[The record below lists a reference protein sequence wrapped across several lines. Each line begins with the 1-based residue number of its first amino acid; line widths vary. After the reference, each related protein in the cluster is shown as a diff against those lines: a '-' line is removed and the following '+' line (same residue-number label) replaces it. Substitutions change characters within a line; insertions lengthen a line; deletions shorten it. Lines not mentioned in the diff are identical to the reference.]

1 MDEEREEL
9 LQKLRGAN
17 PVDEEQFDGWV
28 AEEGGRFLDTRV
40 FKRGGPSVDRH
51 SWRRSVA
58 IPLVAT
64 IVLALGIAAMVF
76 TLTGGGPQTATSAGE
91 QWAGSE
97 SPVEHVPRQE
107 ALERLVALT
116 DSPQPSGTS
125 PVSADPDNG
134 ADSQPSGSWGYSQME
149 SAGTDNGADSQ
160 LVGRAVAAGIL
171 LPSEGPDFRLEEPVT
186 RGEFALWVW
195 RACGSRLAPTRAAN
209 FIDLGEQPEAEQ
221 DAIIGLAKAGLLTS
235 NGDGLFHP
243 DSPLTSQDE
252 SLILTRLGEVLL
264 P

>member
-17 PVDEEQFDGWV
+17 PVDEEQFDSWV

-40 FKRGGPSVDRH
+40 FKRGRRSIDRH
-51 SWRRSVA
+51 SWRRNLA

-64 IVLALGIAAMVF
+64 IVLALGIATMVL
-76 TLTGGGPQTATSAGE
+76 TLTRGGPQTATSDGG

-97 SPVEHVPRQE
+97 STVEHVPRQE
-107 ALERLVALT
+107 ALEQLVALT
-116 DSPQPSGTS
+116 DSPKPSGTS
-125 PVSADPDNG
+125 AVSADTDNV
-134 ADSQPSGSWGYSQME
+134 ANSQLSGSWEYSQME
-149 SAGTDNGADSQ
+149 SADTDNGANSQ

-171 LPSEGPDFRLEEPVT
+171 LRSEGPDFRLKEPIT

-195 RACGSRLAPTRAAN
+195 RAYGSRLAPTRAAN

-221 DAIIGLAKAGLLTS
+221 DAIIGLAQAGLVQNS
-235 NGDGLFHP
+235 DDGLFHP
-243 DSPLTSQDE
+243 DWPLTAQDE
-252 SLILTRLGEVLL
+252 SLILTRLADVFL